1 MKELIAV
8 IFFLIWITYIL
19 ITSGLED
26 GKITAR
32 EASTLIMWCFVLLVM
47 FYMIISRLL
56 EDIKERRKHKWMIS
70 IFMFQRNPSTL
81 FLFKN
86 TEG

>member
-26 GKITAR
+26 GKITTR
-32 EASTLIMWCFVLLVM
+32 EASTLILWCFVLLVM
-47 FYMIISRLL
+47 FYMIISRIL
-56 EDIKERRKHKWMIS
+56 EDIKERR
-70 IFMFQRNPSTL
+70 
-81 FLFKN
+81 
-86 TEG
+86 E